1 MPDKKRKNEYLI
13 ETQQAWK
20 KVCMIEKSMHDRKK
34 HAWKKSMH
42 GKKVCIIEKG
52 MHDRKKHT

>member
-13 ETQQAWK
+13 ETKHAWK

-34 HAWKKSMH
+34 YA
-42 GKKVCIIEKG
+42 
-52 MHDRKKHT
+52 